1 MYINR
6 TEPRLRADTA
16 TRRNIVRSKDNSSNG
31 DSFSDTMASVLE
43 IDVIEVSD
51 STEEEKKKQQ
61 APMPQ
66 NKKQQEEFGAE
77 STPKPNSL
85 DIKV

>member
-6 TEPRLRADTA
+6 TEPRLRAETT
-16 TRRNIVRSKDNSSNG
+16 TRRSVVRKDNQNG

-43 IDVIEVSD
+43 IDVVQVGD
-51 STEEEKKKQQ
+51 STDDEQKRQQ
-61 APMPQ
+61 APSQ
-66 NKKQQEEFGAE
+66 QKKKHEEE
-77 STPKPNSL
+77 TPVDAALKPSSL

>member
-6 TEPRLRADTA
+6 TEPRLRAETT
-16 TRRNIVRSKDNSSNG
+16 TRRNVVRKDSQNG

-43 IDVIEVSD
+43 IDVVQVGD
-51 STEEEKKKQQ
+51 STDDDQKRQQAQSQQKKKHEPE
-61 APMPQ
+61 AP
-66 NKKQQEEFGAE
+66 AE
-77 STPKPNSL
+77 ASPKPSSL

>member
-6 TEPRLRADTA
+6 TEPRLRAETA
-16 TRRNIVRSKDNSSNG
+16 TRRNIVRAKDNSNG

-43 IDVIEVSD
+43 IDVVEVHD
-51 STEEEKKKQQ
+51 STEEE
-61 APMPQ
+61 
-66 NKKQQEEFGAE
+66 NKKQQHSLPEKK
-77 STPKPNSL
+77 KPEDALIADAPGKPSSL